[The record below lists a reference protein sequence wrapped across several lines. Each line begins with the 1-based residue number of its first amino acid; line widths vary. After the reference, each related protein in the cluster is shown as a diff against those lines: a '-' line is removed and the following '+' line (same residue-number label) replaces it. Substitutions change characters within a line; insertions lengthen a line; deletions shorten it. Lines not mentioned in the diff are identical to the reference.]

1 MEGPSKELQE
11 KYDQTFLNFLK
22 NTGEML
28 ISYGE
33 LEKLSE
39 QIYGKKPDQID
50 LTKLFDWDELR
61 NRIEDTDPEI
71 IKKLAVAMFEMIT
84 ISNKLQNLNN
94 LPPEEKID
102 VGKRLKEIAKILEEI
117 DKTRQKEGTQ

>member
-117 DKTRQKEGTQ
+117 DKTCQKEGTQ